1 MAPIGLTSNLMTEL
15 SSASSQALC
24 NPVMI
29 EKLNSLSIQ
38 PTVNMT
44 DTKATDFIQHVI
56 NQWTPL
62 IQALSI
68 KLTQ

>member
-1 MAPIGLTSNLMTEL
+1 MTEL

-38 PTVNMT
+38 PTVDIT
-44 DTKATDFIQHVI
+44 DTKATDFIKHEI
-56 NQWTPL
+56 NKLTPL

>member
-29 EKLNSLSIQ
+29 EKLNSLSIH

-56 NQWTPL
+56 NQ
-62 IQALSI
+62 
-68 KLTQ
+68 